1 MEVIPCVTV
10 VRAADVLVTV
20 TTWGCDNS
28 VIIDAIAPAD

>member
-1 MEVIPCVTV
+1 MEVIECVML

-20 TTWGCDNS
+20 TTYGCDNS